1 VFVKGQSGNP
11 AGRPKGV
18 PTLTPTLKR
27 VLEEKDEAGLPN
39 HTAIARKL
47 VAMALGGDLEAI
59 KTVFDRIDGKVP
71 QPVEHAGE
79 GGGPLEVVVRYRDET
94 IGHDP

>member
-1 VFVKGQSGNP
+1 
-11 AGRPKGV
+11 
-18 PTLTPTLKR
+18 
-27 VLEEKDEAGLPN
+27 
-39 HTAIARKL
+39 
-47 VAMALGGDLEAI
+47 MALGGDLEAI